1 MAPKYQK
8 LPLQTNQPGLLV
20 ILIDQSISMTNPYAG
35 TKKHEFAARAVNRCI
50 YEIIAACKDGVKIK
64 DRCYVGVIG
73 YGKVTKPLLG
83 GYPSKLH
90 LQVKRTEG
98 LKKMVPDGA
107 GGLSPI
113 DIKLPIWIEPEADN
127 GTPMDKAFDLCTE
140 LVKPWIK
147 EHPND
152 FPPIV
157 INITDGEPNNHE
169 AAESSAEGL
178 RSLATKDGN
187 LLLLNAHIA
196 DSAAQEIRLPG
207 DETALPNPFS
217 RLLFRMS
224 SILPKPM
231 LDAARNVGF
240 APDHDARG
248 FVMNAGPETLTKLLV
263 FGTDIAQSDVLQLGA
278 REIYADTESR
288 S

>member
-1 MAPKYQK
+1 MAAKYQK
-8 LPLQTNQPGLLV
+8 LPLGSHQPGLVV

-35 TKKHEFAARAVNRCI
+35 TRKHEFAALAVNRCI
-50 YEIIAACKDGVKIK
+50 YEIIAACKIGAKIK

-73 YGKVTKPLLG
+73 YGKATKPLLG
-83 GYPSKLH
+83 GFPSKLH
-90 LQVKRTEG
+90 LQVKRKET
-98 LKKMVPDGA
+98 LKKKISDGA
-107 GGLSPI
+107 GGLIEI
-113 DIKLPIWIEPEADN
+113 DTVLPIWIEPEADN

-140 LVKPWIK
+140 LVKPWIR

-157 INITDGEPNNHE
+157 INITDGEPNNAE

-187 LLLLNAHIA
+187 VLLLNAHIA

-207 DETALPNPFS
+207 DETGLPNTFA
-217 RLLFRMS
+217 RLLYRMS
-224 SILPKPM
+224 SVLPRPM

-240 APDHDARG
+240 APDQYARG

-263 FGTDIAQSDVLQLGA
+263 FGTDISHSDALQQLKL
-278 REIYADTESR
+278 ENP
-288 S
+288 